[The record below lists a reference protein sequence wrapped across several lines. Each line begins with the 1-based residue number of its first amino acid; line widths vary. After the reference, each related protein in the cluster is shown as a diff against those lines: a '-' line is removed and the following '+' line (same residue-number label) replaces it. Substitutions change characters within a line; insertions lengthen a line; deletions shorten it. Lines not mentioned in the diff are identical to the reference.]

1 MQRFNDNWDGITRN
15 KQPLNEDFRMEHF
28 ADLGKFA
35 RQIISHAQD
44 IQSGKKKADAQSF
57 FQIADAIGRASD
69 QEEDHLSTIIFS
81 LEFVHNKMGKED
93 PKVTKE
99 LESVIAKLK
108 EIYNRLRK
116 RVG

>member
-1 MQRFNDNWDGITRN
+1 MKSFNENWDGITRN
-15 KQPLNEDFRMEHF
+15 KQPLNEDFKMEHF

-35 RQIISHAQD
+35 RQIISHAEG
-44 IQSGKKKADAQSF
+44 IKSGKKKADAQSF
-57 FQIADAIGRASD
+57 FQIANAIGRASY

-81 LEFVHNKMGKED
+81 LEFVRDKISKED
-93 PKVTKE
+93 PKTTKE
-99 LESVIAKLK
+99 LESAIVKLK